1 MFRHAIAAA
10 AVLFATPGLAQD
22 VERMDEVVSADADEG
37 TFMGAA
43 LVAIGDDIVF
53 DKAYGSANL
62 EWNIANTPAAK
73 FRIGSVTKQFTAAS
87 ILLLKERGQIDLDAP
102 VKTYWPGAPAAW
114 DAITVRNLLQHTSGI
129 PNVTNFDEFAT
140 VKFLPTTRD
149 ELIARFADKPLEFA
163 PGEKWEY
170 SNSGYI
176 LLSAIVE
183 EVSGQDYADFVKAN
197 IFDPLGMADTAIDVN
212 ADIVPR
218 RASGYSPSDDG
229 IVNAEYV
236 NMDIP
241 TGAGALYSTTHD
253 LLEWQRGLF
262 GGTVL
267 QPSSLAAMTDPGI
280 EAMAGATY
288 GLGVLR
294 TDDEDGTTVWHGGG
308 IEGFNAMLMHDPD
321 RDITVVVLANLN
333 GGQASD
339 LGRSL
344 LQLARGGEVILPSE
358 RAATETDI
366 AALDAYEGTYALS
379 PSFKI
384 KVFVEDG
391 KLMTQATGQSAFE
404 LFAQEGAEDFFFLK
418 VVDAQLRFNRDDAG
432 DVASLTLYQNGQEIT
447 GTRE

>member
-1 MFRHAIAAA
+1 MFRHTIAAV
-10 AVLFATPGLAQD
+10 AVLIATPVLAQD
-22 VERMDEVVSADADEG
+22 VERMDEVVSADADQG

-53 DKAYGSANL
+53 DEAYGSANL

-87 ILLLKERGQIDLDAP
+87 ILLLKERGLIDLDAP
-102 VKTYWPGAPAAW
+102 VKTYWPDAPPAW

-129 PNVTNFDEFAT
+129 TNVTNLDEFAT
-140 VKFLPTTRD
+140 VKFLPTTRE
-149 ELIARFADKPLEFA
+149 ELIARFADKPLEFT
-163 PGEKWEY
+163 PGEKWDY
-170 SNSGYI
+170 SNSGYV

-183 EVSGQDYADFVKAN
+183 QVSGQDYADFVKAN
-197 IFDPLGMADTAIDVN
+197 IFDPLGMADTAIDVT

-218 RASGYSPSDDG
+218 RASGYAPSADG

-236 NMDIP
+236 NMAIP

-253 LLEWQRGLF
+253 LLKWQRALF
-262 GGTVL
+262 GGRL
-267 QPSSLAAMTDPGI
+267 LEPASLTEMTGPGVP
-280 EAMAGATY
+280 AMAGATY
-288 GLGVLR
+288 GFGVLR
-294 TDDEDGTTVWHGGG
+294 TEDEDGTMIWHGGG

-333 GGQASD
+333 GGQAND

-358 RAATETDI
+358 RAAAETDV

-391 KLMTQATGQSAFE
+391 KLMTQATGQAAFE
-404 LFAQEGAEDFFFLK
+404 LFAQEGEEDFFFLK
-418 VVDAQLRFNRDDAG
+418 VVDAQLRFNRDAAG
-432 DVASLTLYQNGQEIT
+432 DVRSLMLYQNGQEIT
-447 GTRE
+447 GTKE

>member
-1 MFRHAIAAA
+1 MFRHTIAAV
-10 AVLFATPGLAQD
+10 AVLIATPVLAQD

-37 TFMGAA
+37 NFMGAA

-53 DKAYGSANL
+53 DEAYGSANL

-102 VKTYWPGAPAAW
+102 VKTYWPDAPPAW

-129 PNVTNFDEFAT
+129 TNVTNLDEFAT
-140 VKFLPTTRD
+140 VKFLPTTRE
-149 ELIARFADKPLEFA
+149 ELIGRFADKPLEFT
-163 PGEKWEY
+163 PGEKWDY
-170 SNSGYI
+170 SNSGYV

-183 EVSGQDYADFVKAN
+183 QVSGQDYADFVKAN
-197 IFDPLGMADTAIDVN
+197 IFDPLGMADTAIDVT

-218 RASGYSPSDDG
+218 RASGYAPSADG

-236 NMDIP
+236 NMAIP

-253 LLEWQRGLF
+253 LLKWQRALF
-262 GGTVL
+262 GGRL
-267 QPSSLAAMTDPGI
+267 LEPASLTEMTGPGVP
-280 EAMAGATY
+280 AMAGATY
-288 GLGVLR
+288 GFGVLR
-294 TDDEDGTTVWHGGG
+294 TEDEDGTMIWHGGG

-333 GGQASD
+333 GGQAND

-358 RAATETDI
+358 RAAAETDV
-366 AALDAYEGTYALS
+366 AALDAYEGTYALT

-391 KLMTQATGQSAFE
+391 KLMTQATGQAAFE
-404 LFAQEGAEDFFFLK
+404 LFAQDGEEDFFFLK

-432 DVASLTLYQNGQEIT
+432 DVGSLTLYQNGQEIT
-447 GTRE
+447 GTKE

>member
-1 MFRHAIAAA
+1 MFRHTIAAV
-10 AVLFATPGLAQD
+10 AVLIATPVLAQD
-22 VERMDEVVSADADEG
+22 VERMDEVVSADADQG

-53 DKAYGSANL
+53 DEAYGSANL

-87 ILLLKERGQIDLDAP
+87 ILLLKERGLIDLDAP
-102 VKTYWPGAPAAW
+102 VKTYWPDAPPAW

-129 PNVTNFDEFAT
+129 TNVTDLDEFAT
-140 VKFLPTTRD
+140 VKFLPTTRE
-149 ELIARFADKPLEFA
+149 ELIARFADKPLEFT
-163 PGEKWEY
+163 PGEKWDY
-170 SNSGYI
+170 SNSGYV

-183 EVSGQDYADFVKAN
+183 QVSGQDYADFVKAN
-197 IFDPLGMADTAIDVN
+197 IFDPLGMADTAIDVT

-218 RASGYSPSDDG
+218 RASGYAPSADG

-236 NMDIP
+236 NMAIP

-253 LLEWQRGLF
+253 LLKWQRALF
-262 GGTVL
+262 GGRL
-267 QPSSLAAMTDPGI
+267 LEPASLTEMTGPGVP
-280 EAMAGATY
+280 AMAGATY
-288 GLGVLR
+288 GFGVLR
-294 TDDEDGTTVWHGGG
+294 TEDEDGTMIWHGGG

-333 GGQASD
+333 GGQAND

-358 RAATETDI
+358 RAAAETDV

-391 KLMTQATGQSAFE
+391 KLMTQATGQAAFE
-404 LFAQEGAEDFFFLK
+404 LFAQEGEEDFFFLK
-418 VVDAQLRFNRDDAG
+418 VVDAQLRFNRDAAG
-432 DVASLTLYQNGQEIT
+432 DVGSLTLYQNGQEIT
-447 GTRE
+447 GTKE

>member
-53 DKAYGSANL
+53 DEAYGSANL

-87 ILLLKERGQIDLDAP
+87 ILLLKERGLIDLDAP
-102 VKTYWPGAPAAW
+102 VKTYWPDAPPAW

-129 PNVTNFDEFAT
+129 TNVTNLDEFAT
-140 VKFLPTTRD
+140 VKFLPTTRE
-149 ELIARFADKPLEFA
+149 ELIARFADKPLEFT
-163 PGEKWEY
+163 PGEKWDY
-170 SNSGYI
+170 SNSGYV

-183 EVSGQDYADFVKAN
+183 QVSGQDYADFVKAN
-197 IFDPLGMADTAIDVN
+197 IFDPLGMADTAIDVT

-218 RASGYSPSDDG
+218 RASGYAPSADG

-236 NMDIP
+236 NMAIP

-253 LLEWQRGLF
+253 LLKWQRALF
-262 GGTVL
+262 GGRL
-267 QPSSLAAMTDPGI
+267 LEPASLTEMTGPGVP
-280 EAMAGATY
+280 AMAGATY
-288 GLGVLR
+288 GFGVLR
-294 TDDEDGTTVWHGGG
+294 TEDEDGTMIWHGGG

-333 GGQASD
+333 GGQAND

-358 RAATETDI
+358 RAAAETDV

-391 KLMTQATGQSAFE
+391 KLMTQATGQAAFE
-404 LFAQEGAEDFFFLK
+404 LFAQEGEEDFFFLK
-418 VVDAQLRFNRDDAG
+418 VVDAQLRFNRDAAG
-432 DVASLTLYQNGQEIT
+432 DVGSLTLYQNGQEIT
-447 GTRE
+447 GTKE

>member
-1 MFRHAIAAA
+1 MFRHTIAAV
-10 AVLFATPGLAQD
+10 AVLIATPVLAQD
-22 VERMDEVVSADADEG
+22 VERMDEVVSADADQG

-53 DKAYGSANL
+53 DEAYGSANL

-87 ILLLKERGQIDLDAP
+87 ILLLKERGLIDLDAP
-102 VKTYWPGAPAAW
+102 VKTYWPDAPPAW

-129 PNVTNFDEFAT
+129 TNVTNLDEFAT
-140 VKFLPTTRD
+140 VKFLPTTRE
-149 ELIARFADKPLEFA
+149 ELIARFADKPLEFT
-163 PGEKWEY
+163 PGEKWDY
-170 SNSGYI
+170 SNSGYV

-183 EVSGQDYADFVKAN
+183 QVSGQDYADFVKAN
-197 IFDPLGMADTAIDVN
+197 IFDPLGMADTAIDVT

-218 RASGYSPSDDG
+218 RASGYAPSADG

-236 NMDIP
+236 NMAIP

-253 LLEWQRGLF
+253 LLKWQRALF
-262 GGTVL
+262 GGRL
-267 QPSSLAAMTDPGI
+267 LEPASLTEMTGPGVP
-280 EAMAGATY
+280 AMAGATY
-288 GLGVLR
+288 GFGVLR
-294 TDDEDGTTVWHGGG
+294 TEDEDGTMIWHGGG

-333 GGQASD
+333 GGQAND

-358 RAATETDI
+358 RAAAETDV

-391 KLMTQATGQSAFE
+391 KLMTQATGQAAFE
-404 LFAQEGAEDFFFLK
+404 LFAQEGEEDFFFLK
-418 VVDAQLRFNRDDAG
+418 VVDAQLRFNRDAAG
-432 DVASLTLYQNGQEIT
+432 DVGSLTLYQNGQEIT
-447 GTRE
+447 GTKE

>member
-1 MFRHAIAAA
+1 MFRHTIAAV
-10 AVLFATPGLAQD
+10 AVLFATPVLAQD
-22 VERMDEVVSADADEG
+22 VERMDEVVSADADQG

-53 DKAYGSANL
+53 DEAYGSANL

-87 ILLLKERGQIDLDAP
+87 ILLLKERGLIDLDAP
-102 VKTYWPGAPAAW
+102 VKTYWPDAPPAW

-129 PNVTNFDEFAT
+129 TNVTNLDEFAT
-140 VKFLPTTRD
+140 VKFLPTTRE
-149 ELIARFADKPLEFA
+149 ELIARFADKPLEFT
-163 PGEKWEY
+163 PGEKWDY
-170 SNSGYI
+170 SNSGYV

-183 EVSGQDYADFVKAN
+183 QVSGQDYADFVKAN
-197 IFDPLGMADTAIDVN
+197 IFDPLGMADTAIDVT

-218 RASGYSPSDDG
+218 RASGYAPSADG

-236 NMDIP
+236 NMAIP

-253 LLEWQRGLF
+253 LLKWQRALF
-262 GGTVL
+262 GGRL
-267 QPSSLAAMTDPGI
+267 LEPASLTEMTGPGVP
-280 EAMAGATY
+280 AMAGATY
-288 GLGVLR
+288 GFGVLR
-294 TDDEDGTTVWHGGG
+294 TEDEDGTMIWHGGG

-333 GGQASD
+333 GGQAND

-358 RAATETDI
+358 RAAAETDV

-391 KLMTQATGQSAFE
+391 KLMTQATGQAAFE
-404 LFAQEGAEDFFFLK
+404 LFAQEGEEDFFFLK
-418 VVDAQLRFNRDDAG
+418 VVDAQLRFNRDAAG
-432 DVASLTLYQNGQEIT
+432 DVRSLTLYQNGQEIT
-447 GTRE
+447 GTKE

>member
-1 MFRHAIAAA
+1 MFRHTIAAV
-10 AVLFATPGLAQD
+10 AVLFATPVLAQD

-53 DKAYGSANL
+53 DEAYGSANL

-87 ILLLKERGQIDLDAP
+87 ILLLKERGLIDLDAP
-102 VKTYWPGAPAAW
+102 VKTYWPDAPPAW

-129 PNVTNFDEFAT
+129 TNVTDLDEFAT
-140 VKFLPTTRD
+140 VKFLPTTRE
-149 ELIARFADKPLEFA
+149 ELIGRFADKPLEFT
-163 PGEKWEY
+163 PGEKWDY
-170 SNSGYI
+170 SNSGYV

-183 EVSGQDYADFVKAN
+183 QVSGQDYADFVKAN
-197 IFDPLGMADTAIDVN
+197 IFDPLGMADTAIDVT

-218 RASGYSPSDDG
+218 RASGYAPSADG

-236 NMDIP
+236 NMAIP

-253 LLEWQRGLF
+253 LLKWQRALF
-262 GGTVL
+262 GGRL
-267 QPSSLAAMTDPGI
+267 LEPASLTEMTGPGVP
-280 EAMAGATY
+280 AMAGATY
-288 GLGVLR
+288 GFGVLR
-294 TDDEDGTTVWHGGG
+294 TDDEDGTMIWHGGG

-344 LQLARGGEVILPSE
+344 LQLARGGEVVLPSE
-358 RAATETDI
+358 RAAAETDV

-391 KLMTQATGQSAFE
+391 KLMTQATGQAAFE
-404 LFAQEGAEDFFFLK
+404 LFAQEGEEDFFFLK

-432 DVASLTLYQNGQEIT
+432 DVGSLTLYQNGQEIN
-447 GTRE
+447 GTKE